1 MLHCERIEPHDIHVS
16 SIRFLWVQLHLSH
29 LVDMIFSFD
38 CRWQHLWM
46 GYLRLAM
53 TWEHL
58 KISCVTS
65 LSNLKNS
72 QRRYICFLKIFKNN
86 EDPIPLLIFSNFWV
100 YLLVVL
106 VDFHQNREF
115 TVYWSLLLHPITWG
129 LMKIG
134 YGPTLNQLQ
143 DCWLVMCLQD
153 NKDLYAEEAAAQRE
167 AERRRMLSIPGLIAP
182 SELQDEMVD
191 NWVSLLTW
199 ILTRVTWRVDFKLSN
214 CNKCRL
220 GPFFPSVWSLISALP
235 QSVFQAGLAGRARLA
250 CVISGL
256 DWRMATCQE
265 VEDDPGQV
273 EIISMTLG

>member
-1 MLHCERIEPHDIHVS
+1 
-16 SIRFLWVQLHLSH
+16 
-29 LVDMIFSFD
+29 
-38 CRWQHLWM
+38 
-46 GYLRLAM
+46 M
-53 TWEHL
+53 TWEHS

-72 QRRYICFLKIFKNN
+72 QRRYKCCLKIFKNYWRPYSLF
-86 EDPIPLLIFSNFWV
+86 DLFQFLGLPVGSVGWLLPM
-100 YLLVVL
+100 
-106 VDFHQNREF
+106 QEF

-129 LMKIG
+129 LMKID

-143 DCWLVMCLQD
+143 DCWRVMCLQD

-220 GPFFPSVWSLISALP
+220 GPFFPSVWSFISALA